1 MEINCGATP
10 RFIATCRKLDPI
22 FAEQHIL
29 VAFQLLVLALK
40 FNLNVAK
47 PNKLDLLKA
56 VAKDRI

>member
-22 FAEQHIL
+22 LQGSTIWWRFDYL
-29 VAFQLLVLALK
+29 FLPLK

-47 PNKLDLLKA
+47 PSKLDLLKA